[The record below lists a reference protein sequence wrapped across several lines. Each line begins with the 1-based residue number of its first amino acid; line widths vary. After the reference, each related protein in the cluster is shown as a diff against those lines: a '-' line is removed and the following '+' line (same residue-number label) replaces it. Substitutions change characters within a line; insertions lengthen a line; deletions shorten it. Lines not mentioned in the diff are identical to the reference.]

1 MVYSMQGLKRT
12 LGMLC
17 LCVCTLPVLTYAQ
30 ESPQTI
36 ARKGYTLEYTNKSP
50 DFDTAIGRRLI
61 EAFFQVYPKE
71 AARFNKKT
79 AKKVSFVIDPAYEGV
94 AATSGDV
101 IVFNPG
107 WFHAHPGDIDVVT
120 HEAMHVVQA
129 YPNESGPGWITE
141 GIADYVRYVFGVD
154 NAGANW
160 ALPAFKPKQHYTQSY
175 RVTARFFVWVEKKKN
190 RDFVK
195 KLDAAMRGKKY
206 TDEIWKK
213 LTGSTLDELWNEY
226 AANPAI

>member
-1 MVYSMQGLKRT
+1 MQGLKRT
-12 LGMLC
+12 MGLLC

-30 ESPQTI
+30 EPSQTI
-36 ARKGYTLEYTNKSP
+36 VRDGYTLEYTNNSP
-50 DFDTAIGRRLI
+50 DFDTTVGKRLI

-71 AARFNKKT
+71 VARYNKKA
-79 AKKVSFVIDPAYEGV
+79 AKKVSFVIDPSYEGV

-101 IVFNPG
+101 IRFNPA

-129 YPNESGPGWITE
+129 YPNDAGPGWITE

-175 RVTARFFVWVEKKKN
+175 RVTARFFLWIEKKKN

-195 KLDAAMRGKKY
+195 KLDVAMRGKKY
-206 TDEIWKK
+206 TEKIWKK